1 MSNNKIPV
9 IKLQVNTASIENGID
24 AMTASLEGLSGSIG
38 ASFSGLQ
45 DVLLTISANTAY
57 ILEEIRK
64 TDLLAVANFGVDAW
78 AAFSPKDKSNSTP
91 GSGKSG
97 KTGETPALGDLPS
110 VGSNEGL
117 LQSLGNLITKLKES
131 AGAWA
136 AQMGAKIADKAVDLQ
151 IIALYAADYIKA
163 FGAAVAQLAASTA
176 AWVTNTAAKVA
187 STAAEWAQIAATTA
201 WNALCAVATT
211 VTTAFGAA
219 MAFLTSPIGLVVAAI
234 AALIA
239 IVVLL
244 VKNWDTVKSAV
255 LGAWQAIKDA
265 LGNAWAW
272 FRDTVVDPMVNGVKG
287 MINGIIGFI
296 NGMISGIVR
305 GVNAVIGVLNKLQ
318 FAVPDWIPG
327 IGGMRLGFNLKEVT
341 APQIPYLARGA
352 VLPANKPFM
361 AVVGDQRHG
370 TNIEAPL
377 ATIQEAVRME
387 LGQLVGALTG
397 GMEALLEEN
406 RCLRR
411 TVESIELGD
420 SVIGQAAARYADRYS
435 RMTGGIL

>member
-1 MSNNKIPV
+1 MKKSETV
-9 IKLQVNTASIENGID
+9 VLTVDTG
-24 AMTASLEGLSGSIG
+24 G
-38 ASFSGLQ
+38 AE
-45 DVLLTISANTAY
+45 SAVKD
-57 ILEEIRK
+57 IL
-64 TDLLAVANFGVDAW
+64 AGF
-78 AAFSPKDKSNSTP
+78 
-91 GSGKSG
+91 
-97 KTGETPALGDLPS
+97 
-110 VGSNEGL
+110 
-117 LQSLGNLITKLKES
+117 QSLKTLAKDIGKAMVQAFIPLQNSLAAT
-131 AGAWA
+131 AGSMRSVTEAVTDATA
-136 AQMGAKIADKAVDLQ
+136 ALQ
-151 IIALYAADYIKA
+151 NFAQAQAGD
-163 FGAAVAQLAASTA
+163 QLA
-176 AWVTNTAAKVA
+176 
-187 STAAEWAQIAATTA
+187 E
-201 WNALCAVATT
+201 
-211 VTTAFGAA
+211 
-219 MAFLTSPIGLVVAAI
+219 
-234 AALIA
+234 
-239 IVVLL
+239 
-244 VKNWDTVKSAV
+244 D
-255 LGAWQAIKDA
+255 IKD
-265 LGNAWAW
+265 G
-272 FRDTVVDPMVNGVKG
+272 F
-287 MINGIIGFI
+287 GFI

-420 SVIGQAAARYADRYS
+420 TVIGQAAARYADRYS